1 MSWSPEDR
9 PSASTAIKMLEEI
22 QKNYN
27 EEEDL
32 QNDSSEEEEEASEV
46 FKRISSRD
54 AEMDR
59 AAVERAELRRKM
71 LNRKMELCDS
81 DS

>member
-22 QKNYN
+22 QKSYN
-27 EEEDL
+27 GEEEQ
-32 QNDSSEEEEEASEV
+32 QNDLSEEEEEASEN

-54 AEMDR
+54 AEMDQ
-59 AAVERAELRRKM
+59 AAVEREELRRKM